1 MAKIRHI
8 ALATKDPE
16 TTAAFFKTA
25 FEFKE
30 VGRMGDPVGKPEGSH
45 GIFLSDGTLNLAVL
59 KFGWDQ
65 IGKGLDYV
73 GLHHFGVLVDDVDQ
87 WTEKLEGAGADCFAR
102 RPEVNTNT
110 FYEVKFRG
118 PEGLVFDISENPWLG
133 SEPLNKADA
142 REQKA

>member
-16 TTAAFFKTA
+16 KTAEFFKTA

-73 GLHHFGVLVDDVDQ
+73 GLHHFGILVDDVDQ
-87 WTEKLEGAGADCFAR
+87 WTAKLEG
-102 RPEVNTNT
+102 
-110 FYEVKFRG
+110 FRG

-133 SEPLNKADA
+133 SEPLKSAEA
-142 REQKA
+142 HEQKA

>member
-16 TTAAFFKTA
+16 KTAEFFKTA

-73 GLHHFGVLVDDVDQ
+73 GLHHFGILVDDVDQ
-87 WTEKLEGAGADCFAR
+87 WTAKLEGAGADCFVR
-102 RPEVNTNT
+102 RPEAQTNT

-133 SEPLNKADA
+133 SEPLKSADA
-142 REQKA
+142 HEQKA